1 MIGRELN
8 PRIGDLDIKFFVEL
22 RPPLMGWLLTNIC
35 MAITQYNNLGRLTN
49 SMVLVIVFEAWYVI
63 DAIWNEVSQLSYPL

>member
-22 RPPLMGWLLTNIC
+22 RPPQMGWLLINIC
-35 MAITQYNNLGRLTN
+35 MALTQYNNLGRLTN
-49 SMVLVIVFEAWYVI
+49 SMVLVIIFEAWYVI
-63 DAIWNEVSQLSYPL
+63 DAIWNEVSQSTYPE

>member
-8 PRIGDLDIKFFVEL
+8 PRVGDLDIKFFVEL

-35 MAITQYNNLGRLTN
+35 MAITQYNDLGRITN

-63 DAIWNEVSQLSYPL
+63 DAIWNEVSQHPYLR